1 MTLMEELLLSLAL
14 SFKKGFGGR
23 SYLKL
28 LEKFGSISEGVKEEA
43 IELDEELKEAEKE
56 LLKAEKLGVEI
67 VPLCSDRYPS
77 LLKEIQQPPI
87 VLYVAGK
94 LPQNSCVAVVGSR
107 RCSDY
112 GRRTAFRV
120 AKFLSESGIC
130 VVSGLAYG
138 IDSSAHKGAL
148 AGKGKTVAVLGS
160 GVDVIHPRGNRELAK
175 RIVEEGG
182 ALVSEFPLGTLPSK
196 ETFPR
201 RNRIVSGLSHAV
213 VVVEARER
221 SGANITVSYALE
233 QGRTVFAVP
242 GNVDSPF
249 SRGTNRL
256 LKEGAIPLLS
266 PEDIFEELP
275 FLKRRTR
282 REIPGKF
289 KELYQLL
296 LSEPMTFD
304 KLAELSGMEIT
315 ELSMLLVEME
325 MEGIIRR
332 DGSVYTVC

>member
-1 MTLMEELLLSLAL
+1 MEEELLISLAL
-14 SFKKGFGGR
+14 SFKKGFGGK

-28 LEKFGSISEGVKEEA
+28 LESFGSVSEGVKEEE
-43 IELDEELKEAEKE
+43 IELYEEIKKAEKE
-56 LLKAEKLGVEI
+56 LLRAEKLGVKV
-67 VPLCSDRYPS
+67 VPLCSDAYPP

-87 VLYVAGK
+87 VLYVVGK
-94 LPQNSCVAVVGSR
+94 LPEEPCVAVIGSR

-112 GRRTAFRV
+112 GRRTAFKV

-138 IDSSAHKGAL
+138 VDSAAHRGAL
-148 AGKGKTVAVLGS
+148 AGEGKTLAVLGS
-160 GVDVIHPRGNRELAK
+160 GVDVVHPRGNRELAK

-182 ALVSEFPLGTLPSK
+182 ALISEFPLGTSPSK

-201 RNRIVSGLSHAV
+201 RNRIVSGLSYAV
-213 VVVEARER
+213 VVVEAGER
-221 SGANITVSYALE
+221 SGTNVTVGYALE

-249 SRGTNRL
+249 SRGTNKL
-256 LKEGAIPLLS
+256 LKEGAVPLIS

-275 FLKRRTR
+275 FLKRRNR
-282 REIPGKF
+282 KEIPERF
-289 KELYQLL
+289 KELYRLL

-304 KLAELSGMEIT
+304 RIAELSKMDVT
-315 ELSMLLVEME
+315 ELSALLVEME
-325 MEGIIRR
+325 MEGIVKR

>member
-1 MTLMEELLLSLAL
+1 CEEIKRA
-14 SFKKGFGGR
+14 
-23 SYLKL
+23 
-28 LEKFGSISEGVKEEA
+28 EE
-43 IELDEELKEAEKE
+43 E
-56 LLKAEKLGVEI
+56 LLKAENLGIEI
-67 VPLCSDRYPS
+67 VPLCSDAYPP

-87 VLYVAGK
+87 VLYVVGE
-94 LPQNSCVAVVGSR
+94 LPKEPCIAVVGSR

-120 AKFLSESGIC
+120 AKFLSENGIC

-138 IDSSAHKGAL
+138 IDSVAHRGAL
-148 AGKGKTVAVLGS
+148 AGEGKTLAVLGS
-160 GVDVIHPRGNRELAK
+160 GVDVVHPRGNRELAK

-182 ALVSEFPLGTLPSK
+182 ALISEFPLGTSPSK

-201 RNRIVSGLSHAV
+201 RNRIVSGLSYAV
-213 VVVEARER
+213 VVVEAGER
-221 SGANITVSYALE
+221 SGTNVTVGYALE

-249 SRGTNRL
+249 SRGTNKL
-256 LKEGAIPLLS
+256 LKEGAVPLIS

-275 FLKRRTR
+275 FLKRRNR
-282 REIPGKF
+282 KEIPERF
-289 KELYQLL
+289 KELYRLL

-304 KLAELSGMEIT
+304 RIAELSKMDVT
-315 ELSMLLVEME
+315 ELSALLVEME
-325 MEGIIRR
+325 MEGIVKR

>member
-1 MTLMEELLLSLAL
+1 MEELLISLAL
-14 SFKKGFGGR
+14 SFKKGFGGK

-28 LEKFGSISEGVKEEA
+28 LERFGSISEGTKEESVDLSA
-43 IELDEELKEAEKE
+43 ELKRAEEEL
-56 LLKAEKLGVEI
+56 LRAEKLGVEI
-67 VPLCSDRYPS
+67 VPLCSERYPS

-87 VLYVAGK
+87 VLYVIGR
-94 LPQNSCVAVVGSR
+94 LPESPCVAVVGSR

-148 AGKGKTVAVLGS
+148 SGKGKTVAVLGS
-160 GVDVIHPRGNRELAK
+160 GVDVVHPKGNRELAE
-175 RIVEEGG
+175 RIVNGGG
-182 ALVSEFPLGTLPSK
+182 ALISEFPLGTPPSK

-201 RNRIVSGLSHAV
+201 RNRIISGLSHAL

-221 SGANITVSYALE
+221 SGTNITVNYALE

-266 PEDIFEELP
+266 PEDILKELP
-275 FLKRRTR
+275 FLKGGTKK
-282 REIPGKF
+282 EIPERF
-289 KELYQLL
+289 KELYELL
-296 LSEPMTFD
+296 LLEPMTFD
-304 KLAELSGMEIT
+304 KIAEISGMEVA

-325 MEGIIRR
+325 MEGIIKKE
-332 DGSVYTVC
+332 GSVYTVC

>member
-1 MTLMEELLLSLAL
+1 MEEELLISLAL
-14 SFKKGFGGR
+14 SFKKGFGGK

-28 LEKFGSISEGVKEEA
+28 LESFGSVSEGVKEEE
-43 IELDEELKEAEKE
+43 IELYEEIKKAEKE
-56 LLKAEKLGVEI
+56 LLRAEKLGVKV
-67 VPLCSDRYPS
+67 VPLCSDAYPP

-87 VLYVAGK
+87 VLYVVGK
-94 LPQNSCVAVVGSR
+94 LPEEPCVAVIGSR

-112 GRRTAFRV
+112 GRRTAFKV

-138 IDSSAHKGAL
+138 VDSAAHRGAL
-148 AGKGKTVAVLGS
+148 AGEGKTLAVLGS
-160 GVDVIHPRGNRELAK
+160 GVDVVHPRGNRELAK

-182 ALVSEFPLGTLPSK
+182 ALISEFPLGTPPSK

-201 RNRIVSGLSHAV
+201 RNRIVSGLSYAV
-213 VVVEARER
+213 VVVEAGER
-221 SGANITVSYALE
+221 SGTNVTVGYALE

-249 SRGTNRL
+249 SRGTNKL
-256 LKEGAIPLLS
+256 LKEGAVPLIS

-275 FLKRRTR
+275 FLKRRNR
-282 REIPGKF
+282 KEIPERF
-289 KELYQLL
+289 KELYRLL

-304 KLAELSGMEIT
+304 RIAELSKMDVT
-315 ELSMLLVEME
+315 ELSVLLVEME
-325 MEGIIRR
+325 MEGIVKR